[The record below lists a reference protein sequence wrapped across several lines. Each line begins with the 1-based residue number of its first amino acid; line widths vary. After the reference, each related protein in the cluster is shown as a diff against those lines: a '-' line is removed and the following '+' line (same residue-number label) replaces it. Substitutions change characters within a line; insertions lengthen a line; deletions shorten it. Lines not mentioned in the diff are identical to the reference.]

1 MKGNCILYAV
11 PRWWKNW
18 GDLIITITHPRCWKY
33 SGIIH
38 FAWRKRDTMIV
49 ESLYYSEKHQ
59 EKIDRARWYRK
70 IPMFMW
76 FEGEVISEEWEDFWD
91 RHLEDLLMYF
101 VIIKK
106 GGSKDEEATT
116 WNYPSV

>member
-1 MKGNCILYAV
+1 
-11 PRWWKNW
+11 
-18 GDLIITITHPRCWKY
+18 
-33 SGIIH
+33 
-38 FAWRKRDTMIV
+38 
-49 ESLYYSEKHQ
+49 
-59 EKIDRARWYRK
+59 
-70 IPMFMW
+70 MW